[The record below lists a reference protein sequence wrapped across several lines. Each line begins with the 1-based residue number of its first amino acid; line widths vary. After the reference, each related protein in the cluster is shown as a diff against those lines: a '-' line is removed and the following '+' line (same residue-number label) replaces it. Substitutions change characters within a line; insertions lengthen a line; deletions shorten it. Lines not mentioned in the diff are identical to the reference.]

1 MIGSEPTAAP
11 GLKDPIHHLERVGA
25 GSDSRP
31 LLPHSSG
38 RRHMK
43 EKKPVSKSG
52 TTVKVLIFD
61 ECDTCKQKQ
70 KGCHSYCKAQL
81 ALLKGNGGGRP

>member
-1 MIGSEPTAAP
+1 
-11 GLKDPIHHLERVGA
+11 
-25 GSDSRP
+25 
-31 LLPHSSG
+31 
-38 RRHMK
+38 MK